1 MVRKLFSCAVIFLS
15 FLILSSAKMFG
26 QVELFGGYSYL
37 HESAS
42 STNANGWEA
51 SLSAHLLGPLG
62 AEMDFSNHYGISPAS
77 AFPNYVP
84 EFTEMYG
91 PRFTF
96 LRLPRVHL
104 YAHALFGTVHGVRD
118 QTSILPPQSQFGTPV
133 TLVRQAA
140 FGMAYGGGIDVQ
152 ATRHVWIRL
161 IQADYM
167 RVQFSGNPQNDTRIS
182 AGLVFRFGRW

>member
-1 MVRKLFSCAVIFLS
+1 MRKVASCAVIFLS
-15 FLILSSAKMFG
+15 FVILSSSRTFG

-42 STNANGWEA
+42 STNANGWDA
-51 SLSAHLLGPLG
+51 SLSTHLLGPLG

-77 AFPNYVP
+77 ALPSYVS
-84 EFTEMYG
+84 ELTEMYG

-104 YAHALFGTVHGVRD
+104 YAHALFGTVHGVRA
-118 QTSILPPQSQFGTPV
+118 LPVSPAGT
-133 TLVRQAA
+133 LEREDA
-140 FGMAYGGGIDVQ
+140 FGMAYGGGFDIQ